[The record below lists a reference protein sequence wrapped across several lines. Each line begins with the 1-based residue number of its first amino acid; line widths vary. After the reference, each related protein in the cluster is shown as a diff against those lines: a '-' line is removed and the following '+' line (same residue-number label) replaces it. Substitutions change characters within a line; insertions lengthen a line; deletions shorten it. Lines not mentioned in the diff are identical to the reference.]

1 LPDSFLL
8 ALFITSRDA
17 TAAPKERIEQWK
29 QDYYDYL
36 QYVKDA
42 GYGKHMCGRC
52 LLNGSRESYD
62 LFGIRDKIVE
72 SLHDYVRNY
81 RAELPSG
88 DDCSLQYPCPIVDR
102 LECPY
107 QNNKRFNNAEL
118 VAAGGIVNT
127 MIAALNDSSEPST
140 ATSIFFENPAEVVD
154 KSCVSFTDIEEYNRH

>member
-1 LPDSFLL
+1 L
-8 ALFITSRDA
+8 
-17 TAAPKERIEQWK
+17 Q
-29 QDYYDYL
+29 

-42 GYGKHMCGRC
+42 GYGKHMCDRC

-88 DDCSLQYPCPIVDR
+88 DDCSLQYPCPIVNR

-107 QNNKRFNNAEL
+107 QNNKRFNDAEL

-127 MIAALNDSSEPST
+127 VIAALEHCGVRR
-140 ATSIFFENPAEVVD
+140 AEDAYRTLTDPMLLKAVLG
-154 KSCVSFTDIEEYNRH
+154 SCYGI